1 MVFGFEI
8 LIVTKTMSKYYYRLM
23 TDASVKV
30 IWTYMNSGKVSK
42 TYISVR
48 H

>member
-1 MVFGFEI
+1 
-8 LIVTKTMSKYYYRLM
+8 MSKSTYHHLM
-23 TDASVKV
+23 TDASVK
-30 IWTYMNSGKVSK
+30 IICTYMNSGKVGK